1 MLLTFA
7 FAFYIQFSNFDENT
21 DQEVWSQDCKFKFR
35 NCTEII
41 TSLKTTELK
50 TEMLSDC
57 VDFFKE
63 CTQTEP
69 EENPFNDW
77 KVLFK
82 ALSMSAGE
90 LGFDDLSF
98 DDNPIYVFTF
108 ALFTI
113 LVLFVIMNLMTSLA
127 VNDIHDIRNQSRD
140 GTWYKLMF
148 TLIWYHAAL
157 PDCIKSC
164 IIKKPKEDINVNIIS
179 FKLNVE
185 LTWFNFLTR
194 MPDSVSVKAQGNAQ
208 RGGLSSDTFS
218 IIHNMDMDIVIIFG
232 TSKKFHEVILKKGKA
247 CTRPVNFWKTKFAIV
262 DIQDGYDRKR
272 KMYRTQSFS
281 VSGSTK
287 LEIKFKPFED
297 ANGKPLPNGQF
308 KVFDQSNPDSENLEG
323 TIKQYQ
329 DANPSK
335 QVLDTI
341 EKYNTML
348 NVQRVPSEN

>member
-1 MLLTFA
+1 MLA
-7 FAFYIQFSNFDENT
+7 
-21 DQEVWSQDCKFKFR
+21 
-35 NCTEII
+35 
-41 TSLKTTELK
+41 
-50 TEMLSDC
+50 DC

-63 CTQTEP
+63 CTEP

-77 KVLFK
+77 KVFFK

-157 PDCIKSC
+157 PDCIKTC
-164 IIKKPKEDINVNIIS
+164 IIKKPQEDKNVNIIS

-185 LTWFNFLTR
+185 IKLTNPKTWFNVVTR
-194 MPDSVSVKAQGNAQ
+194 MPASVSVKAQGNAQ

-308 KVFDQSNPDSENLEG
+308 KVFDQNNPDADSLEG
-323 TIKQYQ
+323 TIKQFV
-329 DANPSK
+329 DAKPLNI
-335 QVLDTI
+335 VVDAI
-341 EKYNTML
+341 ENYKTML
-348 NVQRVPSEN
+348 NVQRLA